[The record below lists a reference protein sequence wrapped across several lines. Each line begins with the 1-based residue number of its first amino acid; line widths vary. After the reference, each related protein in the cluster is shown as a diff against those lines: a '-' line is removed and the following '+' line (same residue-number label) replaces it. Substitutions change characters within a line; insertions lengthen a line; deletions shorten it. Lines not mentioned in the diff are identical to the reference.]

1 MNAKWLLQS
10 LMVAAIF
17 AMIATACAP
26 EPTKPASTSA
36 PVPTAQSPA
45 TTQPPVATKAP
56 EATKPP
62 APTSAPA
69 AANQPIDGGTLK
81 IALPKDMVTLDPSF
95 AMDNYSVEVIDQI
108 FDTLVTLKSDS
119 SIQPRL
125 ATAWKAVSD
134 KVYEFT
140 LRKGVKF
147 HNGREMTADDVVW
160 TMNRMLDPKTKVPRQ
175 QLFMVDK
182 VEKVSPDVVRFS
194 LKQGYAPFLSAMANR
209 ALSIIPK
216 EEVEKSGENFAR
228 NPVGTGPFKFVSW
241 KSGEGVTL
249 DRNPDYFLGKSHLD
263 KVIIRPIPETVV
275 AQQQLETGDIDV
287 IADAMPDDISRLQK
301 AGLLQLVPGT
311 SYYYIVFNLKPDTAA
326 IVKTLNK
333 NPFTDKKVREA
344 IVLAFPVGDAIQA
357 VYPGLADQIRAFGP
371 VPNTNWAY
379 AADLGKSWPKQDVTR
394 AKQLL
399 AEAGYPNGFKME
411 ILSMSD
417 APRKAMAQIL
427 QSSLAKIGIE
437 ASVVSPEMSV
447 LLGRANDQT
456 FDIGVFG
463 WGGTPDP
470 HDLVFPLLHTSRRGS
485 GGNNAWYSNPDV
497 DKLIDQAAVS
507 TDQAER
513 KKNYDQIQA
522 IFMGDLVHIPLYY
535 KPAILGT
542 SKRVQGL
549 KVDPLGYFS
558 LVTTDANVWLSAN
571 R

>member
-1 MNAKWLLQS
+1 MRKSFVLVAFLLVVVV
-10 LMVAAIF
+10 LVATGC
-17 AMIATACAP
+17 ATSTPPPPPPPAATSVPAATQAP
-26 EPTKPASTSA
+26 AL
-36 PVPTAQSPA
+36 
-45 TTQPPVATKAP
+45 TKAP
-56 EATKPP
+56 EATKPA

-69 AANQPIDGGTLK
+69 AANQPVDGGTLK

-95 AMDNYSVEVIDQI
+95 AMDNYSVQVIDQI

-125 ATAWKAVSD
+125 ATSWKAVSE

-140 LRKGVKF
+140 LRKSVKF

-175 QLFMVDK
+175 QLFMVEK
-182 VEKVSPDVVRFS
+182 VEKVSADVVRFS
-194 LKQGYAPFLSAMANR
+194 LNQAYAPFLSAMANR

-216 EEVEKSGENFAR
+216 EEVEKFGENFAR

-249 DRNPDYFLGKSHLD
+249 ERNPDHFLGKSHLD

-287 IADAMPDDISRLQK
+287 IADAMPDDIARLQK
-301 AGLLQLVPGT
+301 SGLLQLVPGT
-311 SYYYIVFNLKPDTAA
+311 SYYYIVFNLKPDTAPV
-326 IVKTLNK
+326 VKTLNK

-344 IVLAFPVGDAIQA
+344 VVLAFPVADAIQA
-357 VYPGLADQIRAFGP
+357 VYPGLAEQIRAFGP
-371 VPNTNWAY
+371 IPNTNWAY
-379 AADLGKSWPKQDVTR
+379 SAELSKLWPKQDVAR

-399 AEAGYPNGFKME
+399 TEAGYPNGFKME

-427 QSSLAKIGIE
+427 QSALAKIGIE
-437 ASVVSPEMSV
+437 ASVVSPEMSI

-470 HDLVFPLLHTSRRGS
+470 HDYVFPLLHTARRGS

-497 DKLIDQAAVS
+497 DKLIDEAAVS
-507 TDQAER
+507 TDQAAR
-513 KKNYDQIQA
+513 KKNYDKVQT
-522 IFMGDLVHIPLYY
+522 IFMGDLVHMPLYY

-549 KVDPLGYFS
+549 KVDPLGYFQ
-558 LVTTDANVWLSAN
+558 LLTADANVWLAPS